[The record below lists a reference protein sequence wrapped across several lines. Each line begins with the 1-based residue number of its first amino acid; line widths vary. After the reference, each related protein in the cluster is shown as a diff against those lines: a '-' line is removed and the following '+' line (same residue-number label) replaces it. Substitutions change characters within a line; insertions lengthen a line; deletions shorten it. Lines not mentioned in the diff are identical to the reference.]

1 MAWTQFR
8 RMREIIRTTHCSLL
22 ARRTPQASPL
32 SSEGWRRVR
41 LPPGSFP
48 AAYFLKRSATEA
60 AKIVACLP
68 PHTISAQRA
77 KTNTP

>member
-41 LPPGSFP
+41 LRPPFP

-60 AKIVACLP
+60 ANIVACIQ